1 MSYDEYKQQ
10 IETMVKEPD
19 TFAANAL
26 NLLEN
31 LKSDLDTLN
40 SLADQLTVQEGKIRS
55 LQDTNTQLFLRLTNN
70 PEPEIEDK
78 KIDIDTIMKE
88 QFEGGKAI

>member
-19 TFAANAL
+19 TFATNAL

-40 SLADQLTVQEGKIRS
+40 SLADQLTAQEDKIRS
-55 LQDTNTQLFLRLTNN
+55 LQDTNTQLFLRLTTN
-70 PEPEIEDK
+70 PAPEIEDK